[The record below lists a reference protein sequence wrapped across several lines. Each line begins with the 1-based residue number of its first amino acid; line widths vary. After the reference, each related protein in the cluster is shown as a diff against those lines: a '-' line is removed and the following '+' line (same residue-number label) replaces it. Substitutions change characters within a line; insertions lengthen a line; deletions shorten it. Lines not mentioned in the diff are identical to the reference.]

1 MATSYPPPGQILSV
15 LGIDLTWADDGTL
28 SGTSSIDPALLG
40 LNGALPGVGALVPL
54 VDIMAGTLAGRLFA
68 PDWQTTTDVW
78 IHEIAPLQRGQ
89 ITATMT
95 VLRQGKRNMV
105 VRSDVF
111 GDGEAAAT
119 ATIEFTRINRSA
131 SPHTLEKGP
140 EVGQPFRIGS
150 GPLLNVPIHEACD
163 FVTVSADVVDLEKTD
178 FVRNSMGTLQ
188 GGAATLLAEFTA
200 VSAVSAGGVS
210 ARVVDLHYR
219 FLAQTKEGPA
229 RATATMLRQTPASST
244 VSIEIVDRSAEDTIV
259 GWAVASVET
268 EA

>member
-1 MATSYPPPGQILSV
+1 MGQSYPPPGQILSV
-15 LGIDLTWADDGTL
+15 LGIDLIWDAGGGLTGRSD
-28 SGTSSIDPALLG
+28 IDPSLLAL
-40 LNGALPGVGALVPL
+40 NERPGVGALVPL
-54 VDIMAGTLAGRLFA
+54 VDIMAGTLSGRLFA

-78 IHEIAPLQRGQ
+78 IHEIAPLQNGP

-95 VLRQGKRNMV
+95 VLRQGKRNLV

-111 GDGEAAAT
+111 GDGEPVAT

-131 SPHTLEKGP
+131 SPHNLDKGP
-140 EVGQPFRIGS
+140 EVGEPFRIGS
-150 GPLLNVPIHEACD
+150 GPLLDRSIHEACA
-163 FVTVSADVVDLEKTD
+163 FVAVSPGVVDLEKTD

-200 VSAVSAGGVS
+200 VSAVDPG

-229 RATATMLRQTPASST
+229 RATATVVRQSPSMST
-244 VSIEIVDRSAEDTIV
+244 VSVEIVDRSADDAIV
-259 GWAVASVET
+259 GWAVATVATDS
-268 EA
+268 